1 MSGEKPLT
9 LKSVADMC
17 AQEFVIEYPNGS
29 EKIWVRTR
37 TQSEIEAATIE
48 AAEARLRIV
57 ESYKPGQTLYESLVA
72 DLRLKPPYALVGVIA
87 QAETGDIRARA
98 RRTLP
103 TPMPF
108 DGSRYRTD
116 SDREKAER
124 EHQDRLEQYEA
135 DVEAKC
141 RELQNVREDQLL
153 SEPKEGLV
161 ELALAPLLDL
171 QLRIEINGLMEAYL
185 IRDCVRCA
193 DDHSK
198 PYFATLDEIPRGR
211 GRIALLNCIGEV
223 ELVGVVDIKNSQG
236 RSVLSTGPAESI
248 PEVTEVPSTQTS
260 PESDL
265 PKPIR
270 RGGRRRSA
278 TG

>member
-9 LKSVADMC
+9 LKSAAEMC

-37 TQSEIEAATIE
+37 TQSEIEVATVE

-57 ESYKPGQTLYESLVA
+57 ESYKPGQTLYESLMA

-87 QAETGDIRARA
+87 QAESGDIRARA
-98 RRTLP
+98 KRTFP

-108 DGSRYRTD
+108 DPSRYRTD
-116 SDREKAER
+116 TDREKAER
-124 EHQDRLEQYEA
+124 EHQDRLQQYEV

-141 RELQNVREDQLL
+141 RELQNAREDQLL
-153 SEPKEGLV
+153 SEPKETLV

-171 QLRIEINGLMEAYL
+171 QLRIEVNALMEGYL

-193 DDHSK
+193 DDHTKS
-198 PYFATLDEIPRGR
+198 YFATLDEIPRGR
-211 GRIALLNCIGEV
+211 GRIALLNCIEEV
-223 ELVGVVDIKNSQG
+223 ELVGVVDIKNLQG
-236 RSVLSTGPAESI
+236 RSVLLTGSAAST
-248 PEVTEVPSTQTS
+248 PEAGAVPSTPDL
-260 PESDL
+260 PESDS

-270 RGGRRRSA
+270 RGGRRRSVTA
-278 TG
+278 